1 MTSMTVSLKH
11 APFRDEQA
19 CGACGASFVAEEDSG
34 SKMISITPVGAEAFT
49 ALMCGGCHS
58 KWSHGSTV
66 TLRPLVRAAR

>member
-1 MTSMTVSLKH
+1 MTSLTLSLKH
-11 APFRDEQA
+11 APFRDERR

-34 SKMISITPVGAEAFT
+34 SRMITMTSAGADPFT

-66 TLRPLVRAAR
+66 TLRPLPRVAP